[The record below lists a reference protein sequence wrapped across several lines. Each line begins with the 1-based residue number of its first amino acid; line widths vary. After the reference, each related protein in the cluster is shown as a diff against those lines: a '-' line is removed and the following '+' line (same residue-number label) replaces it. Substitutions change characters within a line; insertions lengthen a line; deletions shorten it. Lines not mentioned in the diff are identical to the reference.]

1 MRVSTIDG
9 INALASI
16 LIDGQLLGNEA
27 IEFGSRDLIIMNSG
41 GPVTHLAS
49 NSILCGP
56 SKTRVVI
63 KQPSSIKT
71 NPKGDALSGQIE
83 LDYQKLNFI
92 AEVEEWKHGCW
103 YHANI
108 ISANNIADLFEQL
121 TDLTPDVEFFDK
133 ETDLLPNGPFWSG
146 AISYDFVQWT
156 QPLNLENVPNEGDI
170 IAVMWLI
177 ENYIIHSKSSN
188 EYRVEGTNS
197 KWVSLVL
204 KTINNR
210 EINYQ
215 IDEQLPNNSVE
226 QSSLSDLEH
235 VASIEK
241 IKQAI
246 AEGVLYQV
254 NFGRFWSGSLVESP
268 LTIFQRLCLVNPAP
282 FSIFI
287 EAHDLDLAIVSSSPE
302 TMLRACN
309 GKISTAP
316 IKGTVTRGSNQSEDL
331 AMIASMIAD
340 IKERSEH
347 RMLVDL
353 MRNELSSICDVGTV
367 NISRFDVESYANV
380 HHLVSH
386 IGGQLAQTKT
396 SADAFGNLFPGGSIT
411 GCPKTMVC
419 AVIDQ
424 IEQQNRS
431 FWTGSAG
438 WFQPHSGDCS
448 WNILIRT
455 LEARRS
461 GKQWHGKVGA
471 GGGITIR
478 SNPEN
483 EVEESIWKSQAI
495 RKVCGWLPPDFNK
508 TNVGK
513 LERTSLEIEN
523 MFEYQK
529 TGNISTIT
537 NIPAELELLK
547 GRVLIIDNLDSFTL
561 NIAHAIA
568 GLGREICI
576 INGRDESANQLSNY
590 GYLLEV
596 LNQFQPSHI
605 IIGPGPGKPQDSELT
620 MTMAKL
626 CLEEDLKIPLLGIC
640 LGHQALGI
648 SDGYQLIKDPNG
660 AVHGSPVTCQSDNS
674 GLFVNSGKS
683 GTYVRYN
690 SLLIT
695 QTKKHELVPNI
706 FDESGAI
713 MGLRHK
719 SKNIHSVQFHPESI
733 GSSNG
738 LQIFSSFLELQSDA

>member
-16 LIDGQLLGNEA
+16 LLDGQLLGNEA
-27 IEFGSRDLIIMNSG
+27 IEFGSPDLIIMNSG
-41 GPVTHLAS
+41 GPATHLAN

-56 SKTRVVI
+56 SKTRIVI
-63 KQPSSIKT
+63 KQPSSLK
-71 NPKGDALSGQIE
+71 PDRKYDALSGEIVI
-83 LDYQKLNFI
+83 DYDKLNFT

-108 ISANNIADLFEQL
+108 ISASSMADLFNKL
-121 TDLTPDVEFFDK
+121 TELTPNVDFVLNGDE
-133 ETDLLPNGPFWSG
+133 LLPDGPFWSG
-146 AISYDFVQWT
+146 AISYDLVQWT
-156 QPLNLENVPNEGDI
+156 QPLNLTNVPAKGDVL
-170 IAVMWLI
+170 AVMWLV
-177 ENYIIHSKSSN
+177 EDYIIHSNLSN
-188 EYRVEGTNS
+188 EFQVLGTNS
-197 KWVSLVL
+197 KWVDLVL
-204 KTINNR
+204 KAIDSE
-210 EINYQ
+210 EIIYQ
-215 IDEQLPNNSVE
+215 IAEQLPNDSIE
-226 QSSLSDLEH
+226 KSTLSDLEH
-235 VASIEK
+235 IASIEK
-241 IKQAI
+241 IKQSI

-254 NFGRFWSGSLVESP
+254 NFGRFWSGKLVEAP
-268 LTIFQRLCLVNPAP
+268 LTIFQRLCLINPAP

-287 EAHDLDLAIVSSSPE
+287 EAQDLGLAIVSSSPE
-302 TMLRACN
+302 TMLRAN
-309 GKISTAP
+309 RGKISTAP
-316 IKGTVTRGSNQSEDL
+316 IKGTVTRGANQLEDN
-331 AMIASMIAD
+331 AMIESMISD

-353 MRNELSSICDVGTV
+353 MRNELSSVCDIGTV
-367 NISRFDVESYANV
+367 NLSRFDVESYANV

-386 IGGQLAQTKT
+386 INGRLGQNKT
-396 SADAFGNLFPGGSIT
+396 SADAFDSLFPGGSIT

-438 WFQPHSGDCS
+438 WIQPHSGDCS

-455 LEARRS
+455 LEAHRN
-461 GKQWHGKVGA
+461 GKHWYGKVGA

-478 SNPEN
+478 SKPEC
-483 EVEESIWKSQAI
+483 EVEEAVWKSQAI
-495 RKVCGWLPPDFNK
+495 RKVCGWLPPEFDK

-523 MFEYQK
+523 LFEYQK
-529 TGNISTIT
+529 SGNIFAIT
-537 NIPAELELLK
+537 NKPAELKLLK

-568 GLGREICI
+568 GLGRDICV
-576 INGRDESANQLSNY
+576 INGRDAGANQLSND
-590 GYLLEV
+590 GQLLKV
-596 LNQFQPSHI
+596 LTQYQPSHI
-605 IIGPGPGKPQDSELT
+605 IIGPGPGKPQDSKLT
-620 MTMAKL
+620 MAMANL
-626 CLEEDLKIPLLGIC
+626 SLNEQLKIPILGIC
-640 LGHQALGI
+640 LGHQALGLA
-648 SDGYQLIKDPNG
+648 DGYQLIKDPNG
-660 AVHGSPVTCQSDNS
+660 AVHGTPVNCKNDKS
-674 GLFVNSGKS
+674 GLFVNLSES

-695 QTKKHELVPNI
+695 QSKEKVLLPNI

-738 LQIFSSFLELQSDA
+738 LQIFRSFLELQSDA

>member
-16 LIDGQLLGNEA
+16 LIDDQLLGNGA
-27 IEFGSRDLIIMNSG
+27 IEFGSPDLIIMNSG
-41 GPVTHLAS
+41 GPATHLAS

-56 SKTRVVI
+56 SKTRIVI
-63 KQPSSIKT
+63 KQPSSLETEQKY
-71 NPKGDALSGQIE
+71 DALSGEIVI
-83 LDYQKLNFI
+83 DYDKLNFT

-108 ISANNIADLFEQL
+108 ISANSINDLFSKL
-121 TDLTPDVEFFDK
+121 TKVTPNVDFILNNDE
-133 ETDLLPNGPFWSG
+133 LLPDGPFWSG
-146 AISYDFVQWT
+146 AISYDLVQWT
-156 QPLNLENVPNEGDI
+156 QPLNLTNLPNEGDVL
-170 IAVMWLI
+170 AVLWLV
-177 ENYIIHSKSSN
+177 EDYVFHSNLSN
-188 EYRVEGTNS
+188 EFQVFGTNS
-197 KWVSLVL
+197 KWVDLVL
-204 KTINNR
+204 KAINSK
-210 EINYQ
+210 EIIYQ
-215 IDEQLPNNSVE
+215 IAEQLPNDSIE
-226 QSSLSDLEH
+226 KSTLSDLEH
-235 VASIEK
+235 IACIEK
-241 IKQAI
+241 IKQSI

-254 NFGRFWSGSLVESP
+254 NFGRFWSGKLVEAP
-268 LTIFQRLCLVNPAP
+268 LAIFQRLCLINPAP

-287 EAHDLDLAIVSSSPE
+287 EAQDLGLAIVSSSPE
-302 TMLRACN
+302 TMLRAN
-309 GKISTAP
+309 SGKISTAP
-316 IKGTVTRGSNQSEDL
+316 IKGTVTRGADQLEDRE
-331 AMIASMIAD
+331 MIESMISD

-353 MRNELSSICDVGTV
+353 MRNELSSVCDIGTV
-367 NISRFDVESYANV
+367 NLSRFDVESYANV

-386 IGGQLAQTKT
+386 IDGRLCQNKT
-396 SADAFGNLFPGGSIT
+396 SADAFDSLFPGGSIT

-424 IEQQNRS
+424 IEPQNRS

-438 WFQPHSGDCS
+438 WIQPHSGDCS

-455 LEARRS
+455 LEAHRS

-478 SNPEN
+478 SKPES
-483 EVEESIWKSQAI
+483 EVEEAVWKSQAI
-495 RKVCGWLPPDFNK
+495 RKVCGWLPPDFDK

-523 MFEYQK
+523 LFEYK
-529 TGNISTIT
+529 KSGSIFSIT
-537 NIPAELELLK
+537 NNPAELKSLK

-568 GLGREICI
+568 GLGRDICI
-576 INGRDESANQLSNY
+576 INGRDAGANQLSND
-590 GYLLEV
+590 GQLLKI
-596 LNQFQPSHI
+596 LTQYKPSHI
-605 IIGPGPGKPQDSELT
+605 IIGPGPGKPQDSKLT
-620 MTMAKL
+620 MAMANL
-626 CLEEDLKIPLLGIC
+626 SLNEQLKIPILGIC
-640 LGHQALGI
+640 LGHQALGLA
-648 SDGYQLIKDPNG
+648 DGYQLIKDPNG
-660 AVHGSPVTCQSDNS
+660 AVHGTPVNCQNDNS
-674 GLFVNSGKS
+674 GLFVNLSNS

-695 QTKKHELVPNI
+695 PSKENTLLPNI

>member
-197 KWVSLVL
+197 KWVNLVL

-282 FSIFI
+282 FSI
-287 EAHDLDLAIVSSSPE
+287 
-302 TMLRACN
+302 
-309 GKISTAP
+309 
-316 IKGTVTRGSNQSEDL
+316 
-331 AMIASMIAD
+331 
-340 IKERSEH
+340 
-347 RMLVDL
+347 
-353 MRNELSSICDVGTV
+353 
-367 NISRFDVESYANV
+367 
-380 HHLVSH
+380 
-386 IGGQLAQTKT
+386 
-396 SADAFGNLFPGGSIT
+396 
-411 GCPKTMVC
+411 
-419 AVIDQ
+419 
-424 IEQQNRS
+424 
-431 FWTGSAG
+431 
-438 WFQPHSGDCS
+438 
-448 WNILIRT
+448 
-455 LEARRS
+455 
-461 GKQWHGKVGA
+461 
-471 GGGITIR
+471 
-478 SNPEN
+478 
-483 EVEESIWKSQAI
+483 
-495 RKVCGWLPPDFNK
+495 
-508 TNVGK
+508 
-513 LERTSLEIEN
+513 
-523 MFEYQK
+523 
-529 TGNISTIT
+529 
-537 NIPAELELLK
+537 LLK
-547 GRVLIIDNLDSFTL
+547 PT
-561 NIAHAIA
+561 
-568 GLGREICI
+568 
-576 INGRDESANQLSNY
+576 
-590 GYLLEV
+590 
-596 LNQFQPSHI
+596 
-605 IIGPGPGKPQDSELT
+605 T
-620 MTMAKL
+620 
-626 CLEEDLKIPLLGIC
+626 
-640 LGHQALGI
+640 
-648 SDGYQLIKDPNG
+648 
-660 AVHGSPVTCQSDNS
+660 
-674 GLFVNSGKS
+674 
-683 GTYVRYN
+683 
-690 SLLIT
+690 
-695 QTKKHELVPNI
+695 
-706 FDESGAI
+706 
-713 MGLRHK
+713 
-719 SKNIHSVQFHPESI
+719 
-733 GSSNG
+733 
-738 LQIFSSFLELQSDA
+738 

>member
-16 LIDGQLLGNEA
+16 LLDGQLLGNGA
-27 IEFGSRDLIIMNSG
+27 IDFGSPDMIIMNSG
-41 GPVTHLAS
+41 GPATHLAS

-63 KQPSSIKT
+63 KQPSSLKA
-71 NPKGDALSGQIE
+71 GLGCDALSGEIVI
-83 LDYQKLNFI
+83 DYDKLNFT

-108 ISANNIADLFEQL
+108 ISANSMADLFNKL
-121 TDLTPDVEFFDK
+121 TELTPDVDFLLEGD
-133 ETDLLPNGPFWSG
+133 ELLPSGPFWSG
-146 AISYDFVQWT
+146 ATSYDLIQWT
-156 QPLNLENVPNEGDI
+156 QPLNLTNVPAKGDI
-170 IAVMWLI
+170 LAVMWLI
-177 ENYIIHSKSSN
+177 EDYVIHSNLSN
-188 EYRVEGTNS
+188 EFQVLGTNS
-197 KWVSLVL
+197 RWVDRVL
-204 KTINNR
+204 KTIER
-210 EINYQ
+210 EEIIHQ
-215 IDEQLPNNSVE
+215 IAEQLPNDAVE
-226 QSSLSDLEH
+226 KSMLSDLEH
-235 VASIEK
+235 IASIER
-241 IKQAI
+241 IKQSI

-254 NFGRFWSGSLVESP
+254 NFGRFWSGSLVEPP
-268 LTIFQRLCLVNPAP
+268 LTIFQRLCLINPAP

-287 EAHDLDLAIVSSSPE
+287 EAHDLGLAIVSSSPE
-302 TMLRACN
+302 TLLRAN
-309 GKISTAP
+309 SGKISTAP
-316 IKGTVTRGSNQSEDL
+316 IKGTVTRGVDQLEDS
-331 AMIASMIAD
+331 AMIESMIAD

-353 MRNELSSICDVGTV
+353 MRNELSSVCDIGTV
-367 NISRFDVESYANV
+367 NLTRFDVESYANV

-386 IGGQLAQTKT
+386 IDGRLSQNKT
-396 SADAFGNLFPGGSIT
+396 SADAFDNLFPGGSIT

-438 WFQPHSGDCS
+438 WIQPHSGDCS

-455 LEARRS
+455 LEAHRN
-461 GKQWHGKVGA
+461 GKQWYGKVGA

-478 SNPEN
+478 SNPEI
-483 EVEESIWKSQAI
+483 EVEEAVWKSQAI
-495 RKVCGWLPPDFNK
+495 RKVCGWLPPEFDK
-508 TNVGK
+508 TNAGD
-513 LERTSLEIEN
+513 LARTSLEIEN
-523 MFEYQK
+523 IFDYQQS
-529 TGNISTIT
+529 GDISAIT
-537 NIPAELELLK
+537 DIPTELNLLK

-568 GLGREICI
+568 GLGRDICI
-576 INGRDESANQLSNY
+576 INGRDADVNQLSNHD
-590 GYLLEV
+590 YLLNI
-596 LNQFQPSHI
+596 LTQYQPSHI
-605 IIGPGPGKPQDSELT
+605 IIGPGPGKPQDSRLT
-620 MTMAKL
+620 MAMANL
-626 CLEEDLKIPLLGIC
+626 CLNEQLNIPVLGIC
-640 LGHQALGI
+640 LGHQALGLA
-648 SDGYQLIKDPNG
+648 DGYQLIKDPNG
-660 AVHGSPVTCQSDNS
+660 AVHGTPVTCQNDNS
-674 GLFVNSGKS
+674 GLFVKLSKS

-690 SLLIT
+690 SLLIAH
-695 QTKKHELVPNI
+695 TKENELLANI

>member
-16 LIDGQLLGNEA
+16 LIDTQLLGSGA
-27 IEFGSRDLIIMNSG
+27 IEFGSGDLIIMNSG
-41 GPVTHLAS
+41 GPATHLAN

-71 NPKGDALSGQIE
+71 NQKYDALSGQID
-83 LDYQKLNFI
+83 LDYQKLNFT

-103 YHANI
+103 YHTNI
-108 ISANNIADLFEQL
+108 ISANNITDLFEEL
-121 TDLTPDVEFFDK
+121 TGLPPELEFFDK
-133 ETDLLPNGPFWSG
+133 ETGLLPNGPFWTG

-156 QPLNLENVPNEGDI
+156 QPLNFANVPNEGDV

-177 ENYIIHSKSSN
+177 EDYVIHSISSN
-188 EYRVEGTNS
+188 KYRVEGTNS
-197 KWVSLVL
+197 KWVNLVL
-204 KTINNR
+204 KTIKNR
-210 EINYQ
+210 EITYQ
-215 IDEQLPNNSVE
+215 ITEQLPNNSVE

-235 VASIEK
+235 VASIKK

-254 NFGRFWSGSLVESP
+254 NFGRFWSGSLVEPP
-268 LTIFQRLCLVNPAP
+268 LTIFQRLCIVNPAP

-287 EAHDLDLAIVSSSPE
+287 QAHDLDLAIVSSSPE
-302 TMLRACN
+302 TMLRADG

-316 IKGTVTRGSNQSEDL
+316 IKGTVTRGVNQSEDL

-353 MRNELSSICDVGTV
+353 MRNELSSVCDVGTV

-386 IGGQLAQTKT
+386 IDGQISQNQT

-455 LEARRS
+455 LEARKIGRH
-461 GKQWHGKVGA
+461 WHGKVGA

-478 SNPEN
+478 SNPEK
-483 EVEESIWKSQAI
+483 EVEESIWKSQAV
-495 RKVCGWLPPDFNK
+495 RKVCGWLPPDFDK
-508 TNVGK
+508 TNVGN
-513 LERTSLEIEN
+513 LERTSLDIEN
-523 MFEYQK
+523 IFGYQDS
-529 TGNISTIT
+529 GNIFTIT
-537 NIPAELELLK
+537 NISTEIELLK
-547 GRVLIIDNLDSFTL
+547 NRVLIIDNLDSFTL

-568 GLGREICI
+568 GLGREVCI
-576 INGRDESANQLSNY
+576 INGRGESANQLSNY
-590 GYLLEV
+590 GDLLES
-596 LNQFQPSHI
+596 LSQFQPSHI

-620 MTMAKL
+620 MAMAKL

-674 GLFVNSGKS
+674 GLFVNSSKS

-695 QTKKHELVPNI
+695 QTKEHKLVPNI
-706 FDESGAI
+706 FDENGAI
-713 MGLRHK
+713 MGLRHNC
-719 SKNIHSVQFHPESI
+719 KNIHSVQFHPESI

-738 LQIFSSFLELQSDA
+738 SQIFSSFLEL